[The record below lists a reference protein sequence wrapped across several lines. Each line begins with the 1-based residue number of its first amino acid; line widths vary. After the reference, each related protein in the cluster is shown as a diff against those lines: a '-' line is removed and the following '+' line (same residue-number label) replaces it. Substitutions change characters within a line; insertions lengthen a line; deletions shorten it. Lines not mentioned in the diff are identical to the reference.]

1 MNIEIPFIDPYL
13 CSFVILSLSIF
24 TPMQS
29 REMFKV
35 ELLNKYGSV
44 ERLPGYGSLV
54 VETIADLALVCL
66 LACLRLLFY
75 MDIIINS
82 QLLFV
87 MIIISMGLLLGAF
100 FLLVKYP
107 LKRKLALF
115 IQSIKKASSTSKYFQ
130 RLCF

>member
-13 CSFVILSLSIF
+13 CSFVILSLPIF
-24 TPMQS
+24 TPIQS

-44 ERLPGYGSLV
+44 ERLPGYGFLV
-54 VETIADLALVCL
+54 VEPIADLALVCL

-87 MIIISMGLLLGAF
+87 MIVISMGLLGAF

-115 IQSIKKASSTSKYFQ
+115 IQSIQKASSTSKYFQ